1 MAMKT
6 LASIALLSGCVWLCA
21 ARVEEPP
28 RDPIDCVF
36 CGGNPIE
43 HAKRMVILQAEVNAF
58 AYRLILH

>member
-1 MAMKT
+1 MMAKT
-6 LASIALLSGCVWLCA
+6 VASIALLCGGVWLCA

-28 RDPIDCVF
+28 KDPIDCVF

-43 HAKRMVILQAEVNAF
+43 HAKRMVILQAKLNAF